1 MGFSEG
7 GIPLQQPMPTDKEI
21 FLSNRSMITET
32 DVEGRIVYADHN
44 FLETTGYL
52 FHELLGMSHSIIR
65 HPDMP
70 KTVFTE
76 MWDTIEQGEN
86 WYGYIKNLTK
96 DGSFFWSHV
105 NIMPRWDE
113 YGKIIGFIASRKAA
127 PKDVIEI
134 IADLYAKL
142 VEIEKTEGIDA
153 SEKYLNAFLLEKGK
167 DIKFENIMDE
177 IYKFY

>member
-1 MGFSEG
+1 M
-7 GIPLQQPMPTDKEI
+7 QQPMPTDKEI

-113 YGKIIGFIASRKAA
+113 YGKIIGFIAARKAPCPTNINRVKEEYEALLGLEA
-127 PKDVIEI
+127 PQ
-134 IADLYAKL
+134 
-142 VEIEKTEGIDA
+142 
-153 SEKYLNAFLLEKGK
+153 S
-167 DIKFENIMDE
+167 
-177 IYKFY
+177 